1 MSEEQQLRLQAFLDG
16 ELPESDAREVL
27 AWTQRDADA
36 AALLTELRNTRAAIA
51 KSELHLSVPETREFY
66 WSKIEREIQKLEP
79 VEKEIAAPII
89 SWRRLLWPLGAAA
102 ICFVVV
108 MMEIPRVNIVQPVAV
123 VSPDTDETVVETD
136 QANSDATTY
145 RDEADGTTLV
155 WFSAAAAD
163 ANPINGKMPGAIN

>member
-79 VEKEIAAPII
+79 VEKEIAAPILN
-89 SWRRLLWPLGAAA
+89 WRRLLWPLGTAA
-102 ICFVVV
+102 ICFVVA

-123 VSPDTDETVVETD
+123 VSQDTDETVVETD

-155 WFSAAAAD
+155 WFSAAAD
-163 ANPINGKMPGAIN
+163 ANPISGKMPGAIN